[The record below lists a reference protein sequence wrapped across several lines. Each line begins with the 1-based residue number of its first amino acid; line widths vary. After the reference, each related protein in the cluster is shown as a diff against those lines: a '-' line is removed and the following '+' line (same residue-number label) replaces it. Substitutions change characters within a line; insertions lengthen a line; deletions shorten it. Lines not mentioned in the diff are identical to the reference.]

1 MKHEPTLPPPPR
13 PLKLGA
19 LATLA
24 LFVLLIGINQVLTTA
39 LAPKGIVSLQLAAD
53 AERTLAILA
62 SWGENGLL
70 WAQASLWLDFL
81 FIAAFVV
88 TLILLTNYLLEDRP
102 GVRERKIGH
111 WIRAA
116 FIAAGLADITE
127 NALLLNNLSAPT
139 DAISVS
145 ASVCALIKFTCLIL
159 GAAGLV
165 IIRAER
171 RHPLHS

>member
-13 PLKLGA
+13 PLKFGA
-19 LATLA
+19 VATLA
-24 LFVLLIGINQVLTTA
+24 LFALLIGINQMLTTP

-53 AERTLAILA
+53 AERTLAIIA
-62 SWGENGLL
+62 SWGESGLV

-81 FIAAFVV
+81 FIGAFVV
-88 TLILLTNYLLEDRP
+88 TLVLLTNYLLEDRP

-111 WIRAA
+111 WVRAA
-116 FIAAGLADITE
+116 FISAGLSDIGE
-127 NALLLNNLSAPT
+127 NALLLNNLSDPS
-139 DAISVS
+139 DAISVA
-145 ASVCALIKFTCLIL
+145 ASVCALLKFTCLML
-159 GAAGLV
+159 GAAGLL